1 MIFAA
6 GAPNPARGVNPM
18 FGLGRKWPRRTAQ
31 FAAVGMLA
39 ASGSMFF
46 ASTAMAV
53 GGNNGTIKFGSAGQ
67 PFTNA
72 NDPHLTCPIQL
83 QWDGFDPGTQTFTV
97 TAATQAPTGGTMTIT
112 GAGTNG
118 VPATFNNQPHVEQYS
133 MTFAGGATPNNKGE
147 YHVGITVTTTA
158 TGGSSDTKNKT
169 IWVTGCGPDLSMDKT
184 GTAGPVKIGDP
195 VSYTLTVTNVG
206 SAPTTGTTTVTDAL
220 PAGLDPGT
228 MVYASGAGTWT
239 CNNNTAGTASQ
250 NPSCSSTSALAA
262 GAVTTFTVSSVVSA
276 GTADGTVTDSATVA
290 NAGDPN
296 SGNNTDTQDTIVATP
311 AGPPA
316 DLVLTA
322 ACSPAAAGQITWTVK
337 NPASNPTVDTLAVSN
352 GAVLGATTLA
362 PNATTTFGTAAPQAG
377 ALTVTGKTNPGGVN
391 VSSNAL
397 NFAGTCA
404 NPGQPEVDATVTF
417 DNDCTGITAHFTSAD
432 QHATVFTVNEPM
444 GGSSTFTGS
453 GSKHY
458 DANAAHAHIAVTD
471 DKANPFASDWTDQA
485 GCHPVGTAD
494 PQVDEANHCKSGMNL
509 TLSNMNGTADTTFTV
524 TDPDGKT
531 QQVGVRAGQLKKL
544 AFSVKEDTTG
554 TLSVSAPGLAKKTFS
569 YKKNCATV
577 LGVKHTRKPP
587 HKPVVKGE
595 HAQLP
600 FTGFDTRRALLDG
613 AALFFFGAV
622 LCMLGARRKDED
634 YVY

>member
-1 MIFAA
+1 
-6 GAPNPARGVNPM
+6 M

-31 FAAVGMLA
+31 LAAAGMLA

-46 ASTAMAV
+46 ASTALAV

-118 VPATFNNQPHVEQYS
+118 VPATFSAQPHTEQYS

-147 YHVGITVTTTA
+147 YHVGITVNTTA
-158 TGGSSDTKNKT
+158 TGGASDTKNKT

-228 MVYASGAGTWT
+228 MVHTSGAGTWT
-239 CNNNTAGTASQ
+239 CNNAPSQ
-250 NPSCSSTSALAA
+250 NPSCSSTSVLAA
-262 GAVTTFTVSSVVSA
+262 GAVATFTVSSVVSA
-276 GTADGTVTDSATVA
+276 GTADGTVTNSGTVA
-290 NAGDPN
+290 NASDPN
-296 SGNNTDTQDTIVATP
+296 SGNNTDTQDTIIATP
-311 AGPPA
+311 VNVS

-322 ACSPAAAGQITWTVK
+322 ACNPAAAGQITWTVK
-337 NPASNPTVDTLAVSN
+337 NPAGNPTVDTLAVSN

-362 PNATTTFGTAAPQAG
+362 ANATTTFTTAAPQAT
-377 ALTVTGKTNPGGVN
+377 ALTVSGKTNPGAQN

-397 NFAGTCA
+397 SFAATCT

-417 DNDCTGITAHFTSAD
+417 DNDCTGITAHYTSAD
-432 QHATVFTVNEPM
+432 QHSTVFTVTEPM

-458 DANAAHAHIAVTD
+458 DADAAHAHIAVTD
-471 DKANPFASDWTDQA
+471 DKNHSFGSDWVDQSA
-485 GCHPVGTAD
+485 CHPTAAD
-494 PQVDEANHCKSGMNL
+494 PQVAEANHCKSGMNL
-509 TLSNMNGTADTTFTV
+509 TLSNMNGTADVTFTV
-524 TDPDGKT
+524 TKPDGST

-544 AFSVKEDTTG
+544 TFEVKEDTTG
-554 TLSVSAPGLAKKTFS
+554 TLSVSAPGLAKKTFT

-587 HKPVVKGE
+587 HKPVVEGE

-613 AALFFFGAV
+613 AGLFFFGAV